1 MLNQDKTEIRKARHH
16 MTQED
21 FTPPGIVEQM
31 CSYFSEDLYKDF
43 SKTVCDPCC
52 GIGNILCF
60 VIEKRLQYCKSQED
74 KVKAISTIY
83 GVELMQD
90 NVDECKERIYEL
102 VGKTSEMEK
111 IVNHNIVCSDFFK
124 WDFENW
130 RPIPEA
136 KSIELF

>member
-60 VIEKRLQYCKSQED
+60 VIEKRFNAYSVTAGKKRIFLFIINRICKNS
-74 KVKAISTIY
+74 V
-83 GVELMQD
+83 
-90 NVDECKERIYEL
+90 
-102 VGKTSEMEK
+102 
-111 IVNHNIVCSDFFK
+111 
-124 WDFENW
+124 
-130 RPIPEA
+130 
-136 KSIELF
+136 